1 MRRTLAILL
10 TLGTLAGASA
20 CRTTASMD
28 QKFFEEVGSL
38 SKEEILAR
46 GDAFAER
53 KKWEDARK
61 YYAFVADSFPNDPVG
76 REAALKIA
84 DTFYRA
90 KDVESQTEAQLR
102 YKDFVNR
109 FPNDVHRPYALLML
123 GKTHFERQR
132 GALRDLTPLKEAL
145 SSFQQVIELY
155 PDSEYATEA
164 RELARQT
171 IDTLA
176 EHELEVAEYYSRTHA
191 LRGARN
197 RLRYLLDNYPG
208 SSSAEQATQLLAE
221 VETKMEEARQAATK
235 AEKHDG
241 R

>member
-1 MRRTLAILL
+1 MRRTFAIVL
-10 TLGTLAGASA
+10 TVATLAGISA
-20 CRTTASMD
+20 CRTTASVD

-38 SKEEILAR
+38 SKEEILQR
-46 GDAFAER
+46 GDALAER

-90 KDVESQTEAQLR
+90 KDLESQTEAQLR

-123 GKTHFERQR
+123 GRTYFERQR
-132 GALRDLTPLKEAL
+132 GPLRDLSPLKEAL
-145 SSFQQVIELY
+145 ANFRQIIELY
-155 PDSEYATEA
+155 PDSESAGEA
-164 RELARQT
+164 RELAHQT

-176 EHELEVAEYYSRTHA
+176 EHELEVARYYERSRA
-191 LRGARN
+191 LLGARN
-197 RLRYLLDNYPG
+197 RLQYLLDNYPS
-208 SSSAEQATQLLAE
+208 SSSAEQASQMLAE
-221 VETKMEEARQAATK
+221 VQARMDARQSAAT